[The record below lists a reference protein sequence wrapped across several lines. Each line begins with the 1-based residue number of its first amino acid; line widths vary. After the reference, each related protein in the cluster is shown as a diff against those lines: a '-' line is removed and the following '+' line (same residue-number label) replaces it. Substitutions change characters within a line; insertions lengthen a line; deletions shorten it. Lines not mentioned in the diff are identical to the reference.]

1 MPKLIDLTNQRFGK
15 LVVLKMAERKKG
27 DPVKWLCQCDCGAL
41 ISVRTSDLRSG
52 HTKSCGCLKGN
63 KKNLV
68 GQKFGELTVISVIPN
83 KRSKEGSQ
91 YWLCQCSCGKQI
103 EVKTNHL
110 TTGNTKSCGC
120 VRINKLKEQNSL
132 RAIDISNQKFGLLT
146 ALYPNGTNNNNS
158 IVWHCKCDCG
168 KETDVS
174 VSDLKSGN
182 TKSCGCLKSSYG
194 EYIIEKLLQENNIP
208 YVKEKTFDTCRFT
221 DTKYLAK
228 FDFYVNEQYLIE
240 YDGKQ
245 HFKVGTGIYDNPIKF
260 QQTKEHDKYK
270 EEWCKENNIPLIRI
284 PYTNNNIKI
293 EDLLLESTIYGG
305 LQ

>member
-1 MPKLIDLTNQRFGK
+1 MGKTTKLDLMGQRFGR
-15 LVVLKMAERKKG
+15 LVVIAPHENVNGRTA
-27 DPVKWLCQCDCGAL
+27 WLCQCDCGVL

-158 IVWHCKCDCG
+158 IVNFFI
-168 KETDVS
+168 
-174 VSDLKSGN
+174 KSTPN
-182 TKSCGCLKSSYG
+182 S
-194 EYIIEKLLQENNIP
+194 LQ
-208 YVKEKTFDTCRFT
+208 
-221 DTKYLAK
+221 
-228 FDFYVNEQYLIE
+228 
-240 YDGKQ
+240 
-245 HFKVGTGIYDNPIKF
+245 
-260 QQTKEHDKYK
+260 
-270 EEWCKENNIPLIRI
+270 
-284 PYTNNNIKI
+284 
-293 EDLLLESTIYGG
+293 LLLSFF
-305 LQ
+305 